1 MFGYITGDYNLSR
14 MTTNIES
21 YSQKE
26 LVTDHVLLRLPVKSL
41 FRFKC
46 VCKSWHDLIKS
57 SNFIKKHFNSESN
70 RLRLMLCKFG
80 VNYNKD
86 PGCVPTNQR
95 IYRCEDVGDFRC
107 IYGPIN
113 GIFLLEK
120 GHYID
125 NVRFAWWNPATKECR
140 LIPRIHFEVQQYFE
154 DNNRRLG
161 IGIDLV
167 NQDYKVIWHR
177 TFWDDMTSDVYPKV
191 YAAVYSTKNDS
202 WKFLE
207 PEHTHLCQICISQ
220 NCTYMNGVYYWI
232 STSQRFCKE
241 DNVYFIRTFDLATEL
256 FGEMTGPPIPGEH
269 WASLMLRGGSLAAMS
284 CDDVTQAM
292 TANYGIWVRIR
303 ENNWIKAYTV
313 NPPIPSH
320 YPIGIWEYDKFI
332 FELTQT
338 CRLVFYDQT
347 VKQVTSLGFHFYDLS
362 CGSNWAISYK
372 ESLVPI
378 KNEKPTDKDNAE
390 YFLTKY

>member
-1 MFGYITGDYNLSR
+1 
-14 MTTNIES
+14 
-21 YSQKE
+21 
-26 LVTDHVLLRLPVKSL
+26 
-41 FRFKC
+41 
-46 VCKSWHDLIKS
+46 
-57 SNFIKKHFNSESN
+57 
-70 RLRLMLCKFG
+70 
-80 VNYNKD
+80 
-86 PGCVPTNQR
+86 
-95 IYRCEDVGDFRC
+95 
-107 IYGPIN
+107 
-113 GIFLLEK
+113 
-120 GHYID
+120 
-125 NVRFAWWNPATKECR
+125 
-140 LIPRIHFEVQQYFE
+140 
-154 DNNRRLG
+154 
-161 IGIDLV
+161 
-167 NQDYKVIWHR
+167 
-177 TFWDDMTSDVYPKV
+177 MTSDVYPKV

-241 DNVYFIRTFDLATEL
+241 DNVYFIRTFDFATEL

-390 YFLTKY
+390 YFLTKNKATNPKVTPPIKVPNPGMKSKIFVVDTGMILVSTPFDGHGYAGWSRSILISLSTKNKLGFTDGSYPMPAPTDPTY